1 MVKLTNTTPGGDFN
15 RFYAESFE
23 AQAPRGHKMMTKEL
37 GKKIPP
43 LYSQDGKGDEA
54 IVYAHY
60 FNPYGVGEWWILEWD
75 GENEMFGYAD
85 LGFPELGYIS
95 LSELENV
102 SIGGMELPIERDLH
116 WREKTL
122 GEVKQAVSK
131 YRAESFSGE
140 MDKQYLIGGGSV
152 IEEDD
157 ACPSCKDGVMEEGSD
172 SYGTLYLGCSKC
184 DYGDTTPMSDLS
196 CPGSDSFRTYPQ
208 ADGEHSWEPESWSCE
223 YCNLVAPRFTP
234 PEKKSAESFSADWKS
249 IRSNDE
255 HFKQSPCYEV
265 CEICEGSLCN
275 EGNSYTIIRLDGK
288 EATICGSVNCV
299 DAWYWDNLAHARD
312 SVSISKYDIEM
323 YEQHFS
329 AESFSATKGIDTFT
343 EPFDEL
349 SLDSGNIK
357 KVIVG
362 IGIGVAAIL
371 AYNKWK

>member
-1 MVKLTNTTPGGDFN
+1 
-15 RFYAESFE
+15 
-23 AQAPRGHKMMTKEL
+23 MMTKEL

-43 LYSQDGKGDEA
+43 LYSQDAKGDEA

-131 YRAESFSGE
+131 YRAESFS
-140 MDKQYLIGGGSV
+140 
-152 IEEDD
+152 
-157 ACPSCKDGVMEEGSD
+157 
-172 SYGTLYLGCSKC
+172 
-184 DYGDTTPMSDLS
+184 
-196 CPGSDSFRTYPQ
+196 
-208 ADGEHSWEPESWSCE
+208 
-223 YCNLVAPRFTP
+223 
-234 PEKKSAESFSADWKS
+234 
-249 IRSNDE
+249 
-255 HFKQSPCYEV
+255 
-265 CEICEGSLCN
+265 
-275 EGNSYTIIRLDGK
+275 
-288 EATICGSVNCV
+288 
-299 DAWYWDNLAHARD
+299 
-312 SVSISKYDIEM
+312 
-323 YEQHFS
+323 
-329 AESFSATKGIDTFT
+329 ATKGIDTFT

-362 IGIGVAAIL
+362 IGIGVAGIL